1 MGQNFEENQLFSM
14 KIQQKSDKTQNA
26 MKIAFLVLKATK
38 NAKRH
43 IKPLNVKIW
52 RFRHDLVTLKAA
64 LLHIWH
70 FP

>member
-43 IKPLNVKIW
+43 IKPQNVKI
-52 RFRHDLVTLKAA
+52 
-64 LLHIWH
+64 
-70 FP
+70 